1 MIILQPLATSQTIK
15 IIPRDLLADSIEV
28 TDEGEGTTETIA
40 LTDPNTGTI
49 ALTVTVDKYYL
60 SISTVFNLVNGRK
73 YTLRVFNGA
82 TEVYLGS
89 ILCTDQTIS
98 DYTINKNEYIEQSSN
113 NDFVII

>member
-1 MIILQPLATSQTIK
+1 MIILTPSATSQTIK
-15 IIPRDLLADSIEV
+15 IVPRDLVADSIEI
-28 TDEGEGTTETIA
+28 TDESEGTTETIA
-40 LTDPNTGTI
+40 VIDPNTGTTV
-49 ALTVTVDKYYL
+49 LTVTVDKYYL
-60 SISTVFNLVNGRK
+60 VISTVFNLVNGRK

-89 ILCTDQTIS
+89 IFCTDQTIS